1 MLPHTHFVACCH
13 THSLQHVATHTV
25 TVLGGTWHL
34 HYPTEN
40 EIRQNPVLKFSSN
53 LTVNTFPVCCN
64 LTASGALRDKTALR
78 LYQGVLY
85 LQNVLWFHGTLVSV
99 ISCTLKG
106 EVWPPVSWS
115 LRNLLSCIWCRYPA
129 PSCTHIGQYRQ
140 KFANSPSVFSQSNFV
155 EICCKGSN

>member
-1 MLPHTHFVACCH
+1 MPQFDITFAAEESTAVAMQYNVTQCLVQVLYFWPGNNHTVLQHVATHTVCNMLPHTQFATCYH

-85 LQNVLWFHGTLVSV
+85 LQNVL
-99 ISCTLKG
+99 
-106 EVWPPVSWS
+106 
-115 LRNLLSCIWCRYPA
+115 
-129 PSCTHIGQYRQ
+129 
-140 KFANSPSVFSQSNFV
+140 
-155 EICCKGSN
+155 